1 MPISVKYHPSK
12 TSEDPKTAAIKKKI
26 HTLIQELYDVKFR
39 PRTITPGVDMIE
51 TAGKNISVEEL
62 INGTDAVLDGWWTEG
77 PYAEEFKRLFQNF
90 IGVRLCVLTNSG
102 SSANLAAFMALTSPL
117 LKERQV
123 KKGDEVIT
131 IAASF
136 PTTVNPIVQAGCIP
150 VFIDVDLHTMNIDP
164 KLLAK
169 ALSKKTKAIM
179 IAHTQ
184 GNPFAL
190 DKIMK
195 FAKKHNLWVI
205 EDCCD
210 ALGAEYDG
218 KQVGTF
224 GDIATFSFYP
234 AHQITLGEGG
244 AVVTNNPWL
253 YRAARSFRDWGRD
266 CWCETGEDNKCA
278 RRFAWKFKNLP
289 DGYDHK
295 FVYMHIGYNLK
306 LTDMQ
311 AAIGVAQIK
320 RFPQFLKKRREN
332 FVYLQEKLTP
342 FKKYFFFHQ
351 KEKKSNPS
359 WFGFMIT
366 LTPKCKFKLKDIVKY
381 LNEKKI
387 ATRPLYCGNIT
398 FQPSFEKVK
407 YRIASDLTNTNY
419 IMNNTFWI
427 GVHPNLTR
435 AHMDYIAGTIG
446 EFIKHNS

>member
-244 AVVTNNPWL
+244 AVVTNKPW
-253 YRAARSFRDWGRD
+253 
-266 CWCETGEDNKCA
+266 
-278 RRFAWKFKNLP
+278 
-289 DGYDHK
+289 
-295 FVYMHIGYNLK
+295 
-306 LTDMQ
+306 
-311 AAIGVAQIK
+311 
-320 RFPQFLKKRREN
+320 
-332 FVYLQEKLTP
+332 
-342 FKKYFFFHQ
+342 
-351 KEKKSNPS
+351 
-359 WFGFMIT
+359 
-366 LTPKCKFKLKDIVKY
+366 
-381 LNEKKI
+381 
-387 ATRPLYCGNIT
+387 
-398 FQPSFEKVK
+398 
-407 YRIASDLTNTNY
+407 
-419 IMNNTFWI
+419 
-427 GVHPNLTR
+427 
-435 AHMDYIAGTIG
+435 
-446 EFIKHNS
+446 